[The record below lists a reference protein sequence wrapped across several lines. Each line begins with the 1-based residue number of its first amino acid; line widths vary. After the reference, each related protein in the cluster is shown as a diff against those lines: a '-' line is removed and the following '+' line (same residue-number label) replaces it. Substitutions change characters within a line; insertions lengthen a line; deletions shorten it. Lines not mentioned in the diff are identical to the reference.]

1 MNVVAEFLNS
11 TGGLAVKGA
20 LVAAFLDLAFG
31 IFAAV
36 KDGTFAVD
44 AIAAF
49 LRKHI
54 MGRVAPLT
62 ALAVAAHYT
71 GDPIMLSTAAAG
83 LVAYAAET
91 LGSIYGSVNPPASSD
106 AQAADAL
113 YEVNPI
119 PQD

>member
-1 MNVVAEFLNS
+1 MITDFLDS

-36 KDGTFAVD
+36 KDGTFAID
-44 AIAAF
+44 AVAAF

-62 ALAVAAHYT
+62 ALAVAAYYT
-71 GDPIMLSTAAAG
+71 NDPIMLSTAAAG

-91 LGSIYGSVNPPASSD
+91 IGSIYGSVNPPAASVTQEHE
-106 AQAADAL
+106 AMV
-113 YEVNPI
+113 EINPI